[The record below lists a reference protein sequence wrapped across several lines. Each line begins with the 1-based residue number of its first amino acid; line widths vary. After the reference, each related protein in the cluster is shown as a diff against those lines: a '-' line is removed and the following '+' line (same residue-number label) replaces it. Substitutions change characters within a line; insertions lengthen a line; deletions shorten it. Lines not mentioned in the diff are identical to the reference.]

1 MHENDKGFQV
11 GDVFMPVLKDVKVVR
26 RLDLEVRAK
35 GHFKLDEEKDMG
47 ELMKYW
53 STSKGVIETR
63 KDNEQEEEE

>member
-1 MHENDKGFQV
+1 
-11 GDVFMPVLKDVKVVR
+11 MPVLKDVKVVR

-63 KDNEQEEEE
+63 KDNEQE